1 MHQIGTQPANTSTH
15 HTGHSKSLL
24 AEAFFNLHLLCIC
37 TTDNLWTSEGSNG
50 LMEGIFFT
58 HPIFSPIHE
67 PTSHTMQ
74 MQFDA
79 LHCMQENQNAFAS
92 RCTEN
97 FMHLNASASRC
108 TEALMHQFASALGC
122 TAAGSL
128 RPQPDPPKLPKTIT
142 YTAFYVP
149 RCSQKHGRALSCTF
163 DRVMTPL

>member
-108 TEALMHQFASALGC
+108 TEALMHPRLDAQVLDPSDPRSTLKNCQHPHFLCQDAHKNM
-122 TAAGSL
+122 AGL
-128 RPQPDPPKLPKTIT
+128 YYAR
-142 YTAFYVP
+142 
-149 RCSQKHGRALSCTF
+149 F
-163 DRVMTPL
+163 DLF